1 MMNSRA
7 IIALSAVLILGA
19 ACQTFAQPWQVKYG
33 SEKGHVAVCNS
44 KTDPKFSEDAPYG
57 PMSFRVVQGQLW
69 LLDSIG
75 GKLLCL
81 DEKNEVKSELAIQ
94 GLASNVLLE
103 DFAIVA
109 GSSGKPETV
118 WIADAAD
125 CMIRKISLANG
136 KELLRIGGNGAV
148 AGKFLQ
154 INQLEVDRGG
164 RLYVGDYGRNLI
176 SVFTQYGELI
186 REIPWEN
193 CGFAI
198 NSKGSLVLLAY
209 RENAGYFRRT
219 YSQKGQL
226 ESNTHL
232 GMSELQNPRIWG
244 ITANGSLVVSFIPAG
259 GFKGNLNLYELADTT
274 QVSQRAE
281 LVPPGSMN
289 RFLSFSDERL
299 FLAEADFFSAPAGNF
314 SVRSFNWDG
323 KK

>member
-1 MMNSRA
+1 MMNRRA
-7 IIALSAVLILGA
+7 IVVLLAGLMFGA
-19 ACQTFAQPWQVKYG
+19 SGQSFSQPWQVNYG
-33 SEKGHVAVCNS
+33 SEKGRVAVCNS
-44 KTDPKFSEDAPYG
+44 KTDPKFAEDAPYG

-75 GKLLCL
+75 GKLLCIN
-81 DEKNEVKSELAIQ
+81 EKNEVKSELAIQ
-94 GLASNVLLE
+94 GLAGNVLLE
-103 DFAIVA
+103 DFALVL
-109 GSSGKPETV
+109 GNSGKPESV

-125 CMIRKISLANG
+125 CVIRKISLAGG
-136 KELLRIGGNGAV
+136 KELLRIGGNGGV

-154 INQLEVDRGG
+154 INQLEVDHGG
-164 RLYVGDYGRNLI
+164 RLYVGDYGRNVI

-198 NSKGSLVLLAY
+198 NNKGSLVLLAY

-219 YSQKGQL
+219 YSQKGQI
-226 ESNTHL
+226 ESNKHL

-244 ITANGSLVVSFIPAG
+244 IAANGSLIVSFIPAG
-259 GFKGNLNLYELADTT
+259 GFKGRLNLYELADTT
-274 QVSQRAE
+274 QVANRAE

-289 RFLSFSDERL
+289 RFLDFSGDRL
-299 FLAEADFFSAPAGNF
+299 YLAEADFFSAPEGNF
-314 SVRSFNWDG
+314 SVKSFNWDG